1 MALPMMPKATA
12 VWLVE
17 NTALTFTQIAEF
29 CGLHEL
35 EVQAIADGEVVAGM
49 TGLDPIAS
57 GQLTQEELDR
67 VAGDPSARLK
77 LAATNIPLPAIRTK
91 GARYTPVAK
100 RQDKPDAIAF
110 LIRHYPELTDA
121 QISKL
126 LGTTKE
132 TINKVRDRTHWNSP
146 NIRPRDPIDLGLC
159 SIMELQSA
167 LTRARRK
174 AEVAKQAE
182 ERAAARAARE
192 AEAREA
198 AAQAPAEAEPASDG
212 APPTDGSSS
221 DESSHD
227 AQPSAPAT
235 SETAPTGEQT
245 PH

>member
-17 NTALTFTQIAEF
+17 NTGLTFQQIAEF

-67 VAGDPSARLK
+67 AARDPSARLK
-77 LAATNIPLPAIRTK
+77 LAATNIPLPAVRTK

-110 LIRHYPELTDA
+110 LIRHYPELSDA
-121 QISKL
+121 QIGKL

-159 SIMELQSA
+159 SIMELQTA
-167 LTRARRK
+167 LNRARRK
-174 AEVAKQAE
+174 IEAAKTAE
-182 ERAAARAARE
+182 ERAAAKEEAARE
-192 AEAREA
+192 ASEEEQPGQPATEE
-198 AAQAPAEAEPASDG
+198 QHAPAGEP
-212 APPTDGSSS
+212 T
-221 DESSHD
+221 
-227 AQPSAPAT
+227 AQ
-235 SETAPTGEQT
+235 
-245 PH
+245 

>member
-17 NTALTFTQIAEF
+17 NTALTFQQIAEF

-49 TGLDPIAS
+49 TGLDPMAS

-77 LAATNIPLPAIRTK
+77 LAATNIPLPAVRTK

-159 SIMELQSA
+159 SIMELQAA
-167 LTRARRK
+167 LNRARRK
-174 AEVAKQAE
+174 IEAAKTAE
-182 ERAAARAARE
+182 ERAAARAE
-192 AEAREA
+192 REA
-198 AAQAPAEAEPASDG
+198 AAKEDGAGEAETGESASDEAPATRDAS
-212 APPTDGSSS
+212 TS
-221 DESSHD
+221 DES
-227 AQPSAPAT
+227 PSAPPAT
-235 SETAPTGEQT
+235 ESSPAGEQT
-245 PH
+245 PQ